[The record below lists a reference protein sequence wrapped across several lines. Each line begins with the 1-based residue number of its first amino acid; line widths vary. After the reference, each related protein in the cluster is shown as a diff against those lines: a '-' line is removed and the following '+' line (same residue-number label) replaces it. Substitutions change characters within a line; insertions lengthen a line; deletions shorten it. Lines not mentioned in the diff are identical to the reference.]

1 MSHLFGV
8 IQSLHGFVKKSGRKI
23 RAQLIFLGLYSYIA
37 TNKKRM
43 ATQNTVKVSESID
56 FDVIKNLT
64 SEEAKAVDQLIV
76 NELSSDVLLI
86 NQMSHYIIGSG
97 GKRLRPMLLLLA
109 AKALGKFNDNHLVLA
124 AVIEFIHTA
133 TLLHDDVVDESD
145 LRRGKDSANA
155 VWGNAASVLVGD
167 YLYSSAFEMM
177 VRTNNMRVMEI
188 LSTTTTA
195 IAEGEVL
202 QLLNCNNPDTTEE
215 KYLQVIARK
224 TAILFSAATRLS
236 AVLSDADKETE
247 ETLAVYGQQLGVA
260 FQLID
265 DALDYKS
272 TAEDL
277 GKNLGDD
284 LAEGKPTLPLI
295 YAIAHGTES
304 EASIIINAIK
314 QGSRDAFNEVYEI
327 VLSTKA
333 IEYTEKCA
341 DEAAHKAIDAL
352 SCLEDSEYKNALI
365 ELARFSVQRDH

>member
-1 MSHLFGV
+1 MASH
-8 IQSLHGFVKKSGRKI
+8 S
-23 RAQLIFLGLYSYIA
+23 QLEL
-37 TNKKRM
+37 
-43 ATQNTVKVSESID
+43 NTPLPID
-56 FDVIKNLT
+56 FDSIKKLT
-64 SEEAKAVDQLIV
+64 STEALAVDQLII
-76 NELSSDVLLI
+76 NELSSDVVLI
-86 NQMSHYIIGSG
+86 NQVGHYIVGNG

-109 AKALGKFNDNHLVLA
+109 AKALGGVTDSHLILA

-188 LSTTTTA
+188 LSKTTTA

-202 QLLNCNNPDTTEE
+202 QLLNCNNPETTEA
-215 KYLQVIARK
+215 KYLEVIARK

-236 AVLSDADKETE
+236 AVISNTPSATE
-247 ETLAVYGQQLGVA
+247 EGLAQYGQHLGIA

-265 DALDYKS
+265 DALDYKA
-272 TAEDL
+272 TKEEL

-295 YAIAHGTES
+295 YAIQNSNES
-304 EASIIINAIK
+304 DANLIIDAIK
-314 QGSRDAFNEVYEI
+314 NGNRDAFTEI
-327 VLSTKA
+327 YSIVQSTKA
-333 IEYTEKCA
+333 IDYTEQRA
-341 DEAAHKAIDAL
+341 EEEAQKAISAL
-352 SCLEDSEYKNALI
+352 AVLPDSEYKTALI
-365 ELARFSVQRDH
+365 QLAKFSVQRNY